1 MSTWVAFLRG
11 VNVGGH
17 HRLPMAELRR
27 SVDSLGFGSVTTHLQ
42 SGNLVF
48 TCEVDVEATI
58 VDRLRTVLAERHG
71 LTVPVVVRAGDELLG
86 LADRH
91 PFAEEGIAPKLLHIG
106 FLDREP
112 DVSAGPDPHQWHPD
126 RWAVAGRELFL
137 AYPGGS
143 GRSKM
148 GIEQFERAWGVT
160 ATARN
165 LNTVDAVAE
174 IVARIRSGAP
184 AAEVR
189 PDRVSDRW

>member
-1 MSTWVAFLRG
+1 MSNWVAFLRG

-27 SVDSLGFGSVTTHLQ
+27 SVESLGFDSVATYLQ
-42 SGNLVF
+42 SGNVVF
-48 TCEVDVEATI
+48 ASDLAVEATV

-71 LTVPVVVRAGDELLG
+71 LVVAVVVRAGDELRG

-91 PFAEEGIAPKLLHIG
+91 PFAGEGIEPKLLHVG

-112 DVSAGPDPHQWHPD
+112 DVSHGPDVDQWLPD

-137 AYPGGS
+137 AYPAGS

-148 GIEQFERAWGVT
+148 GIEQFERRWGVV

-165 LNTVDAVAE
+165 LNTVTALAE
-174 IVARIRSGAP
+174 MVGRI
-184 AAEVR
+184 E
-189 PDRVSDRW
+189 